1 MKKIFIFLSVSLVNT
16 LAIAQVRNNESP
28 SNAAIN
34 NTTAFLDASSSPKWN
49 GSNNN
54 GKGLVFPRTDL
65 TTMTT
70 LVAPLAGRPNS
81 FPTQLDGM
89 IVYNTGTGETKTG
102 AQKVKV
108 TPGFYFYENKS
119 TTLNGGTWKPLEGS
133 KWTNDSANNR
143 VKLTTL
149 SDGST
154 AREDAK
160 NLFVGDDGN
169 LTVGAMKDATATTD
183 RMVVAD
189 KEGKLKATIIPVK
202 MQAATECKEETIGTI
217 NYGEFDKDGKQVS
230 AFGFCMKRDNVFQ
243 WFYMYGGVGVTT
255 GNATFGTF

>member
-1 MKKIFIFLSVSLVNT
+1 MKRIFIISAISLMSSN
-16 LAIAQVRNNESP
+16 IMAQVRNNLEP
-28 SNAAIN
+28 TVNAIN
-34 NTTAFLDASSSPKWN
+34 NTTAFLDASSSVEWN
-49 GSNNN
+49 ASNSD

-65 TTMTT
+65 TEMAT
-70 LVAPLAGRPNS
+70 LVAPVNGISAS
-81 FPTQLDGM
+81 FPTRLDGM

-119 TTLNGGTWKPLEGS
+119 TTLNGGTWKPLGTS

-149 SDGST
+149 SDGTT

-160 NLFVGDDGN
+160 NFFVGDDGN
-169 LTVGAMKDATATTD
+169 LTVGAMKDASATTD

-189 KEGKLKATIIPVK
+189 KEGKLKATVIPVK

-217 NYGEFDKDGKQVS
+217 NYGEFNKGGKQVS

>member
-1 MKKIFIFLSVSLVNT
+1 MKKTLYILAFVIGGIAYSQIKTNDIVSSNT
-16 LAIAQVRNNESP
+16 ITEQ
-28 SNAAIN
+28 
-34 NTTAFLDASSSPKWN
+34 TAFLDASSSVAWN
-49 GSNNN
+49 NSTNK

-65 TTMTT
+65 TTLAA
-70 LVAPLAGRPNS
+70 LVAFPNGL
-81 FPTQLDGM
+81 PTSYPTRLDGM

-149 SDGST
+149 SDGTT

-169 LTVGAMKDATATTD
+169 LTVGAMKDASAKAD

-189 KEGKLKATIIPVK
+189 KEGKLKATVVPVK

-217 NYGEFDKDGKQVS
+217 NYGEFNKDGKQVS
-230 AFGFCMKRDNVFQ
+230 AFGFCMKRDNVYQ

>member
-1 MKKIFIFLSVSLVNT
+1 MKKVFIFLSVSLISSFVT
-16 LAIAQVRNNESP
+16 AQVVNNLTPANEG
-28 SNAAIN
+28 IN
-34 NTTAFLDASSSPKWN
+34 ETTAFLDASSSVEWN
-49 GSNNN
+49 NSTNN

-65 TTMTT
+65 TAM
-70 LVAPLAGRPNS
+70 LSLSAPVSGLPTS
-81 FPTQLDGM
+81 FPTYLDGM
-89 IVYNTGTGETKTG
+89 IVYNEGTGKAKTGTGNVD
-102 AQKVKV
+102 VK
-108 TPGFYFYENKS
+108 PGFYFYENKS

-149 SDGST
+149 SDGTT

-160 NLFVGDDGN
+160 NFFVGDDGN
-169 LTVGAMKDATATTD
+169 LTVGAMKDASATTD

-189 KEGKLKATIIPVK
+189 KEGKLKATVIPVK

-217 NYGEFDKDGKQVS
+217 NYGEFNKGGKQVS